1 MGQSPTEEDF
11 EIFIYAIVDLFT
23 FFLFLIILS
32 TQQLLKNEI
41 LMSALPI
48 TTLFFRIG
56 AVSKTTGIPV
66 STLRIWET
74 RYGAFSPVKTEGNQ
88 RLYEEHDVSKAMLL
102 KQLSREGHAISAIAH
117 LDLAQLRRMSNVQNS
132 APRPSVVQGQPLTLA
147 VVGLSMANRIESQKF
162 ATVLQPHKIRVTD
175 VLTDLSAAATAVL
188 SEQSQVLLIKVNTLQ
203 TAVQATIQALIQ
215 KHPFA
220 QTIVIYNFAPEAVVQ
235 AMKFSG
241 LIVRR
246 EPISDSELAELIQS
260 VLFVDPARAQEF
272 GTSGTVIS
280 SRKYSEDTLARV
292 AGISTNVL
300 CECPRHVA
308 ELISQL
314 ASFEEYSQE
323 CLNKNADDAHLH
335 AYLRSISGSARSLFE
350 NALEKIAQHE
360 GIDLNERP
368 SPTYRQ
374 SSRKAPSGS

>member
-1 MGQSPTEEDF
+1 MSTST
-11 EIFIYAIVDLFT
+11 DL
-23 FFLFLIILS
+23 L
-32 TQQLLKNEI
+32 
-41 LMSALPI
+41 
-48 TTLFFRIG
+48 FRIG

-74 RYGAFSPVKTEGNQ
+74 RYGAFSPVKTEGKQ
-88 RLYEEHDVSKAMLL
+88 RLFEEHDVSKAILL
-102 KQLSREGHAISAIAH
+102 KQLCSEGHAISAIAN
-117 LDLAQLRRMSNVQNS
+117 LNLNQLRRMSNLQNNAQS
-132 APRPSVVQGQPLTLA
+132 KRMAQGEPVTLA
-147 VVGLSMANRIESQKF
+147 VVGIGLANRIESKKF
-162 ATVLQPHKIRVTD
+162 ASGLKQNKITVTD
-175 VLTDLSAAATAVL
+175 VLVDLTSASHADF
-188 SEQSQVLLIKVNTLQ
+188 SERPQVLLIKVNTLQ
-203 TAVQATIQALIQ
+203 TGVHAAIQTLVQ
-215 KHPFA
+215 KHKFA

-246 EPISDSELAELIQS
+246 EPLSDIELAELLQS
-260 VLFVDPARAQEF
+260 VVFVNPARAEEF
-272 GTSGTVIS
+272 GTSGSVIA
-280 SRKYSEDTLARV
+280 SRKYSDETLARV

-323 CLNKNADDAHLH
+323 CLNKNAEDAHLH

-360 GIDLNERP
+360 GIDLHEE
-368 SPTYRQ
+368 
-374 SSRKAPSGS
+374 KKE

>member
-1 MGQSPTEEDF
+1 MTATS
-11 EIFIYAIVDLFT
+11 A
-23 FFLFLIILS
+23 S
-32 TQQLLKNEI
+32 TAPL
-41 LMSALPI
+41 
-48 TTLFFRIG
+48 FRIG

-66 STLRIWET
+66 STLRVWET
-74 RYGAFSPVKTEGNQ
+74 RYGAFSPVKTEGKQ
-88 RLYEEHDVSKAMLL
+88 RLFEEHDVSKAILL
-102 KQLSREGHAISAIAH
+102 KQLSGDGHAISAIAN
-117 LDLAQLRRMSNVQNS
+117 LDLDQLRRMSNLQNS
-132 APRPSVVQGQPLTLA
+132 GHHKLSANGDPLTLA
-147 VVGLSMANRIESQKF
+147 VVGLGLANRIETKKF
-162 ATVLQPHKIRVTD
+162 AAGLKQNRIKVTD
-175 VLTDLSAAATAVL
+175 VLVDLAAATTADL

-203 TAVQATIQALIQ
+203 TTVHSAIQALIQ
-215 KHPFA
+215 KHRFA

-260 VLFVDPARAQEF
+260 VLFVDQARAQEF

-280 SRKYSEDTLARV
+280 SRKYSDETLARV

-360 GIDLNERP
+360 GIQLNEIP
-368 SPTYRQ
+368 
-374 SSRKAPSGS
+374 K